1 MPPALTSIPINTPIA
16 VTLQPGV
23 KVVIP
28 AGSPGVNAVNAAN
41 TTGPTATS
49 ANITITADGVTIN
62 NNNNPTGNNQTGLR
76 IQSSGN
82 ATIKA
87 TNSTI
92 NLSGTASDWG
102 LYAIVLD
109 GGAPHNASVNLI
121 RGTVVTSSGTEVG
134 RHTGGQPR
142 QWQRHRRGFGGY
154 HSHAERWCR
163 DGTTQYGLLAHAER
177 CEGPAMRP

>member
-1 MPPALTSIPINTPIA
+1 MHTAPSQHRIAATGTLPANLGGNINSQGINDNTDNTPIN

-23 KVVIP
+23 TVTIP

-49 ANITITADGVTIN
+49 APITITADGVTIL

-82 ATIKA
+82 AIITA

-92 NLSGTASDWG
+92 NVSGTASDW
-102 LYAIVLD
+102 
-109 GGAPHNASVNLI
+109 API
-121 RGTVVTSSGTEVG
+121 RDRT
-134 RHTGGQPR
+134 
-142 QWQRHRRGFGGY
+142 QWR
-154 HSHAERWCR
+154 S
-163 DGTTQYGLLAHAER
+163 
-177 CEGPAMRP
+177 PP